1 MFFLLRFFVAFFTIK
16 YLNFWDF
23 TYKIIWV
30 EFLQQM
36 VVIMADD
43 MQKIKMREAKWQK
56 RWRDERAF
64 VPKNDGS
71 KPKYYNLIEFP
82 FPSGSGLHVGHMLP
96 YTGMDVMA
104 RFKRMRGFDVLYP
117 IGYDSMGISSE
128 KYATKIG
135 KHPSESV
142 AELIQVFEKDISVM
156 GLSFNPES
164 KIATSDSEYIKWT
177 QWMFQQFFKN
187 GLAYKSELPMNW
199 CPNCRTN
206 LTNEELEDGCCER
219 CHGPVEKKMK
229 LQWNLAITK
238 YADRL
243 IDDLALVD
251 YPEQVKTQ
259 QINWIGRSYGA
270 EVDFMVGSD
279 VMTVYTTRVDTIF
292 GVTFCV
298 IAPEHKLVAKWL
310 GEGKIENA
318 DAVRGYIAK
327 AKAKSEFERTDVTK
341 EKTGVELKGIKAVN
355 PFNNTKTPVFISDY
369 VLADY
374 GFGAIMAVPAHDG
387 RDWAFAKKFGLPII
401 PVLAGGDVEK
411 EAWEMDGEHINSGF
425 LNGMGKEEAIAAA
438 IKYGSER
445 GFVRAATKYKL
456 KDWGFSRQMYWGEPI
471 PLVHCEKC
479 GWQCVPEDELP
490 VMQPYMTEYRPTD
503 NGESPLA
510 RATDWVNTTCP
521 KCGGPAKR
529 ETDTMPQ
536 WAGSSWYFMRYLDSK
551 NDKEFCSK
559 EQLDKWMPVDH
570 YNGGMEHTTRHL
582 LYSRFWYKALADLGF
597 VPGVE
602 PYKKRTSNGLIMG
615 ADGVKM
621 SKSRGNVVP
630 SSDVVNRAGADACR
644 LTILYLAPWE
654 QNNMNWSEDAL
665 RGVERF
671 LKRVEAFAD
680 NLTDDGLTDKQEK
693 LVNRLIADITDR
705 IENMKFNTSISAMME
720 FINEFPGGKMPRAA
734 YEVLIQMLNPFA
746 PHLTEE
752 MWEKLGHKD
761 TLVFEPWPTFDAS
774 KLVENDMTIVV
785 SVNGKRVKDFV
796 VPVDIAENDLINM
809 AKQNATKQLDGAT
822 IIKTIVVPK
831 KLVNFV
837 VKK

>member
-1 MFFLLRFFVAFFTIK
+1 
-16 YLNFWDF
+16 
-23 TYKIIWV
+23 
-30 EFLQQM
+30 M
-36 VVIMADD
+36 VDKMADD
-43 MQKIKMREAKWQK
+43 VKHIIERESKWQK
-56 RWRDERAF
+56 RWHDARAF

-104 RFKRMRGFDVLYP
+104 RYKRMRGFDVLYP

-142 AELIQVFEKDISVM
+142 AELIKIFENDISIM

-164 KIATSDSEYIKWT
+164 KLATSDPEFVKWT
-177 QWMFQQFFKN
+177 QWMFIQFFKA

-199 CPNCRTN
+199 CPNCKTN
-206 LTNEELEDGCCER
+206 LTNEELEDGKCER

-259 QINWIGRSYGA
+259 QINWIGRSHGA
-270 EVDFMVGSD
+270 EVDFRVNDD

-298 IAPEHKLVAKWL
+298 LAPEHKLVQKWID
-310 GEGKIENA
+310 EGKITNVDEVKA
-318 DAVRGYIAK
+318 YIA
-327 AKAKSEFERTDVTK
+327 AARAKSEIERTDVTK
-341 EKTGVELKGIKAVN
+341 EKTGVELKGIKAIN
-355 PFNNTKTPVFISDY
+355 PFNNTETPIFISDY

-401 PVLAGGDVEK
+401 PVLAGGDVEN
-411 EAWEMDGEHINSGF
+411 EAWEMDGEHINSEF
-425 LNGMGKEEAIAAA
+425 LNGMGKQEAIAAA
-438 IKYGSER
+438 IKYGTEK
-445 GFVRAATKYKL
+445 GFVRATTKYKL

-471 PLVHCEKC
+471 PLVYCEKC
-479 GWQCVPEDELP
+479 GWQPVPEDALP
-490 VMQPYMTEYRPTD
+490 VLQPYMTDYKPTED
-503 NGESPLA
+503 GESPLA

-521 KCGGPAKR
+521 CCGGPAKR

-536 WAGSSWYFMRYLDSK
+536 WAGSSWYFLRYLDSK
-551 NDKEFCSK
+551 NDKEFCSR
-559 EQLDKWMPVDH
+559 EQMDTWMPVDH

-582 LYSRFWYKALADLGF
+582 LYSRFWYKVLYDLGF

-602 PYKKRTSNGLIMG
+602 PYKKRTSNGLIMA
-615 ADGVKM
+615 ADGTKM
-621 SKSRGNVVP
+621 SKSRGNTVP
-630 SSDVVNRAGADACR
+630 SSDVVNRTGADACR
-644 LTILYLAPWE
+644 MAILYLGPWE
-654 QNNMNWSEDAL
+654 QSANWSEDTL
-665 RGVERF
+665 RGVQRF
-671 LKRVEAFAD
+671 LARVENMAN
-680 NLTDDGLTDKQEK
+680 NLTNDDLTPHQER
-693 LVNRLIADITDR
+693 LVHKLIADMTER
-705 IENMKFNTSISAMME
+705 IETMHFNTAISAMME
-720 FINEFPGGKMPRAA
+720 FINEFPGGKMPHAA

-761 TLVFEPWPTFDAS
+761 MLVFEPWPTFDAS
-774 KLVENDMTIVV
+774 KLVENEMTIVV

-796 VPVDIAENDLINM
+796 VPVDIAESDLIEA

>member
-1 MFFLLRFFVAFFTIK
+1 
-16 YLNFWDF
+16 
-23 TYKIIWV
+23 
-30 EFLQQM
+30 M
-36 VVIMADD
+36 VIVMADD
-43 MQKIKMREAKWQK
+43 MQKIKMRESKWQK
-56 RWRDERAF
+56 KWRETRAF
-64 VPKNDGS
+64 VPKNDDS

-82 FPSGSGLHVGHMLP
+82 FPSGAGLHVGHMLP

-142 AELIQVFEKDISVM
+142 AELIKIFENDISVM

-164 KIATSDSEYIKWT
+164 KLATSDAEYIKWT
-177 QWMFQQFFKN
+177 QWMFQQFFKA

-199 CPNCRTN
+199 CPNCKTG

-251 YPEQVKTQ
+251 YPEQVKVQ

-270 EVDFMVGSD
+270 EVDFKVAED

-298 IAPEHKLVAKWL
+298 LAPEHKLVRKWL
-310 GEGKIENA
+310 DEGRITNKDE
-318 DAVRGYIAK
+318 VEKYIK
-327 AKAKSEFERTDVTK
+327 ESMVKSEFERTDVTK
-341 EKTGVELKGIKAVN
+341 DKTGVELKGIKAIN
-355 PFNNTKTPVFISDY
+355 PFNNTQTPIFISDY

-411 EAWEMDGEHINSGF
+411 EAWEKDGEHINSGF
-425 LNGMGKEEAIAAA
+425 LNGMGKEEAIAVA
-438 IKYGSER
+438 IKYGTDY

-471 PLVHCEKC
+471 PLVYCEKC

-490 VMQPYMTEYRPTD
+490 VLQPYMVDYKPTD
-503 NGESPLA
+503 DGESPLA

-521 KCGGPAKR
+521 CCGGAAKR

-536 WAGSSWYFMRYLDSK
+536 WAGSSWYFMRYLDPK
-551 NDKEFCSK
+551 NDKEFCSREK
-559 EQLDKWMPVDH
+559 LEKWMPVNH

-582 LYSRFWYKALADLGF
+582 LYSRFWYKALSDLGL

-602 PYKKRTSNGLIMG
+602 PYRKRTSNGLIMG
-615 ADGVKM
+615 PDGQKM

-630 SSDVVNRAGADACR
+630 SSDAVNRAGADACR
-644 LTILYLAPWE
+644 LAILYLGPWE
-654 QNNMNWSEDAL
+654 QSANWSEDTL
-665 RGVERF
+665 RGVQRF
-671 LKRVEAFAD
+671 LGRVENMSD
-680 NLTDDGLTDKQEK
+680 NLTDEKLTPKQEF
-693 LVNRLIADITDR
+693 LANRLIADVTDR

-720 FINEFPGGKMPRAA
+720 FINEFPGGKMPRRA
-734 YEVLIQMLNPFA
+734 YEVLIQLLNPFA

-752 MWEKLGHKD
+752 IWEKLGHKD
-761 TLVFEPWPTFDAS
+761 MLVFEPWPTFDAS

-796 VPVDIAENDLINM
+796 VPVDIAESDLIET

-837 VKK
+837 IKK

>member
-1 MFFLLRFFVAFFTIK
+1 
-16 YLNFWDF
+16 
-23 TYKIIWV
+23 
-30 EFLQQM
+30 M

-43 MQKIKMREAKWQK
+43 MKHILERESKWQK
-56 RWRDERAF
+56 RWKEARAF

-104 RFKRMRGFDVLYP
+104 RYKRMRGFDVLYP

-142 AELIQVFEKDISVM
+142 AELIKIFENDISIM

-164 KIATSDSEYIKWT
+164 KLATSDPEFVKWT
-177 QWMFQQFFKN
+177 QWMFIQFFKN

-199 CPNCRTN
+199 CPNCKTN
-206 LTNEELEDGCCER
+206 LTNEELEDGKCER

-251 YPEQVKTQ
+251 YPEQVKVQ
-259 QINWIGRSYGA
+259 QINWIGRSHGA
-270 EVDFMVGSD
+270 EVDFKVGEDIMS
-279 VMTVYTTRVDTIF
+279 VYTTRVDTIF

-298 IAPEHKLVAKWL
+298 LAPEHKLVQKWID
-310 GEGKIENA
+310 EGRITNV
-318 DAVRGYIAK
+318 DAVKDYINA
-327 AKAKSEFERTDVTK
+327 ARAKSEIERTDATK
-341 EKTGVELKGIKAVN
+341 EKTGVELQGVKAIN
-355 PFNNTKTPVFISDY
+355 PYTNQETPIFISDY

-387 RDWAFAKKFGLPII
+387 RDYAFAKKFGLPIVQ
-401 PVLAGGDVEK
+401 VLAGGDIEK
-411 EAWEMDGEHINSGF
+411 EAWEQDGEHINSGF
-425 LNGMGKEEAIAAA
+425 LNGMGKQEAIAAA
-438 IKYGSER
+438 IKYGTEHGFAR
-445 GFVRAATKYKL
+445 GTTKYKL

-471 PLVHCEKC
+471 PLIYCEKC
-479 GWQCVPEDELP
+479 GWQPVPEDELP
-490 VMQPYMTEYRPTD
+490 VLQPFMTDYKPTED
-503 NGESPLA
+503 GESPLA
-510 RATDWVNTTCP
+510 RATDWVNVKCP
-521 KCGGPAKR
+521 CCGGPAKR

-536 WAGSSWYFMRYLDSK
+536 WAGSSWYFLRYLDSK

-559 EQLDKWMPVDH
+559 SQMEKWMPIDH

-582 LYSRFWYKALADLGF
+582 LYSRFWYKALYDLGL

-602 PYKKRTSNGLIMG
+602 PYKKRTSNGLIMA
-615 ADGVKM
+615 ADGTKM
-621 SKSRGNVVP
+621 SKSRGNTVP

-644 LTILYLAPWE
+644 MAILYLGPWE
-654 QNNMNWSEDAL
+654 QSANWSEDTL
-665 RGVERF
+665 RGVQRF
-671 LKRVEAFAD
+671 LSRVESLSD
-680 NLTDDGLTDKQEK
+680 NLTDETLDEKQEF
-693 LVNRLIADITDR
+693 LVNRMIADMTER
-705 IENMKFNTSISAMME
+705 IENMKFNTSISAMMQ
-720 FINEFPGGKMPRAA
+720 FINEFPGGKMPRKA

-761 TLVFEPWPTFDAS
+761 MLVFEPWPTFDSS
-774 KLVENDMTIVV
+774 KLVENEMTIVV
-785 SVNGKRVKDFV
+785 SVNGKRAKDFV
-796 VPVDIAENDLINM
+796 VPTDITEADLIEV
-809 AKQNATKQLDGAT
+809 AKQNATKQLEGAT